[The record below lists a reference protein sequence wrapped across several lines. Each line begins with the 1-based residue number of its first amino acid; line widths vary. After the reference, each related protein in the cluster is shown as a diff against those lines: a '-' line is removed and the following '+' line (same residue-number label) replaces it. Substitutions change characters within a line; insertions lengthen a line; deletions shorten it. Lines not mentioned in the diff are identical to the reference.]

1 MFIFLDK
8 IQQDIH
14 RFSHQAM
21 ATVFEILIHHEDQHY
36 ADQAAWEAF
45 RELDRLELDLS
56 RFNENSDVARINK
69 LQVGQSVRVGVDTFE
84 CLKACI
90 QLYVETGG
98 VFDVSVGALM
108 NCWLNPDKSLRNPT
122 PDEIKW
128 AQEHTGLYH
137 LLLDETNLTVQ
148 VLISPLF
155 LDFGGFGK
163 GYAVDKMAALLKEW
177 SLEIFLIHGGTS
189 SVLAAGTP
197 PGSIGWPVS
206 ISHPFLPDQ
215 VLEFVSLMD
224 KAMSGSGLQKGRHI
238 IDPRNA
244 QPVALKRAAWTFAPS
259 AATCDALSTAFMI
272 LSHEEIAAYSKNH
285 PDVQAII
292 FEEDLET
299 KEKYRLARYGF

>member
-1 MFIFLDK
+1 
-8 IQQDIH
+8 
-14 RFSHQAM
+14 M
-21 ATVFEILIHHEDQHY
+21 ATLFEILICHEDQHY
-36 ADQAAWEAF
+36 ANQAAWEAF
-45 RELDRLELDLS
+45 RELERLELDLS

-69 LQVGQSVRVGVDTFE
+69 LQAGQSVRVGADTFE

-90 QLYVETGG
+90 QFYAETGG

-108 NCWLNPDKSLRNPT
+108 NCWLNPDKSLRSPP

-163 GYAVDKMAALLKEW
+163 GYAVDKMAALLSEW
-177 SLEIFLIHGGTS
+177 TLETFLIHGGTS
-189 SVLAAGTP
+189 SVLAAGAP
-197 PGSIGWPVS
+197 PDNDGWSIS
-206 ISHPFLPDQ
+206 ISHPFGPEQ
-215 VLEFVSLMD
+215 VLEYVSLSHQ
-224 KAMSGSGLQKGRHI
+224 AMSGSGLQKGRHI
-238 IDPRNA
+238 IDPRSA
-244 QPVALKRAAWTFAPS
+244 RPIAVKRATWTFAPS

-272 LSHEEIAAYSKNH
+272 LSHEEIAVYCKNH

-292 FEEDLET
+292 FEENLESPD
-299 KEKYRLARYGF
+299 KFRIDRYGF